1 MAGDSSMELLFLDTF
16 KHQSAELTNVDV
28 VRFPYGVLITEVR
41 VIPPGIKAHSN
52 LPDSRAFG
60 ETAPHAFQLDLFF
73 NNVSK
78 PSAPVFDR
86 LGSLEYDENK
96 SIVFRPNGKINTDGL
111 VLRGW
116 YTCLTL
122 AVYGTAERP
131 HSHERDSPP
140 PPPPPPPQQQPPTSK
155 RNVKHEWENEEQFN
169 GSPPRPQPRG
179 PRTPPG
185 PPPPDDDDEDALPV
199 PGLCPVK
206 EECVE
211 RGDDY
216 LEPVSPERSSLPP
229 DDAYSDPEQ
238 EEDEG
243 PAEEEDDDARSEG
256 SEAEEEEEED
266 EEEGEEEMEDD
277 GEGDD
282 GYEQI
287 SSDEEDLESGA
298 FKLPAFDLDYTPE
311 DLASLPTV
319 QYDPYERELR
329 PLQHFTPPHITRYE
343 AELNRLKG
351 MDLQDQTS
359 LCAESAAKLSELLEA
374 WGEGP
379 EAERGA
385 GWVTALEEVPAL
397 LVKGLSVLSVKDTEG
412 QKEQLKL
419 LVEWTSEALNLDSAL
434 AQPIA
439 LNLRQLKAGAKLA
452 SSLADCGTQAVQVLL
467 EKGVVSRLLE
477 LLFAD
482 HVSSTLKLSVLRSLD
497 SIISEPQG
505 MEALLRE
512 DHHDN
517 RGTSGYQ
524 RLLELFLLDQTV
536 RVATAGAAILQ
547 KGHFYEVLTDLQ
559 KTAGTW
565 AERQHGEGEA
575 GEREREGGERERER
589 ESTDREGEEG
599 ERENLEA
606 EPESPM
612 DMDTLLESA
621 SLSEADLERL
631 QGLLEELHHLLE
643 TAPHCMVQPPSKA
656 FPTTARITGPPERDD
671 PYPTLYRYMHA
682 AHFLESLAVVL
693 TSPATCAHVGV
704 LQAVRELL
712 RFLSQTQQGL
722 LFLLS
727 QHEPTNLLLRIL
739 TPLTHLAPVSHL
751 AHLAPLTPMMESEGE
766 ETSPGAEGSLDDG
779 FWVWL
784 MQALHALQAVA
795 ELNVPELEEGDNPDV
810 LSTLHNLYLISFSST
825 GRSAVTHTLSLDT
838 NLSCLVNLLEHH
850 AKEGQGEGKARKSV
864 TYNYACMLVL
874 LVVQTSTELKMMEHY
889 VAPLLSICKADE
901 NNAKLQE
908 LSKWL
913 EPLEKLRFDIS
924 GIPTL
929 IDFIKQNLENLMT
942 PEGVGLVTALRVLCH
957 IACPPST
964 VTGQQ
969 KDLKWNQ
976 AVIALFSA
984 EGMDTF
990 IKVLQKLTSVLLL
1003 LWRLHGPMGTTAQRV
1018 TMLFVASCA
1027 LRLIRAMLTEL
1038 LCGGACEF
1046 RDVRVP
1052 AVCVTLHMIICST
1065 PATGR
1070 LDTEELRI
1078 QGDIVEVLLTFTH
1091 AVSEQETGSEETVAG
1106 NSWSLML
1113 KEVLNSVLAA
1123 PENIYSSLSLLSELL
1138 PLPLPMQTTQ
1148 ALSVQ
1153 DVGVAMNTRK
1163 LWSMH
1168 LHAQARVLQDVLRCV
1183 CVSSC
1188 PPLLSMLRRVCVQLC
1203 DLAAPTATLVMRTLL
1218 EQLHEEMQQEGVTSQ
1233 LTRLL
1238 ALLDSL
1244 VSQRSCK
1251 VAVLALLGGTIR
1263 SEVRG
1268 EGRAEDKLMDM
1279 LPSLLSMLLPP
1290 ADASLSVQQ
1299 NAELTASIIQ
1309 SLCDQD
1315 ISLIVSGSGEVCV
1328 SEAEQLANALPSRDM
1343 MPGICDRML
1352 EVLGHSHSSY
1362 TLQLTCLRTMMFL
1375 TEHDYGLY
1383 HLKSSLK
1390 KHPSAVSSLLRRETT
1405 SFNKESAE
1413 LLSALLDFL
1422 RQILNNESMD
1432 EDMDS
1437 RSLALSVND
1446 MKQLLQWKDDSAEHP
1461 LPELEKHITELFK
1474 DDDSLE
1480 ALVENVVGLRQILE
1494 GSGDAPSHMEPES
1507 EPALPSPEPLQTQFN
1522 NRTVYVLSDMLDEQL
1537 RALWFSPFQS
1547 DDMETDQDMVKVD
1560 LVALAQQCCPDL
1572 DLKAELERSF
1582 LSEPASPGHSKPAKG
1597 FRLGKHKHE
1606 TFITSSGKSEY
1617 VEPAKRAHIMA
1628 APRGRGRGAFGQLSR
1643 PHDIFRQRKQNTS
1656 RPPSMHVDDFLAAE
1670 FKEVSLPTGLALPK
1684 RPPKGGG
1691 AKPPTRGLFTGGT
1704 RGRGFQSHTRFF
1716 TPPAPKSALLAGNY
1730 PRREGGR
1737 GSTWNA
1743 PVTAVTHRGTYSE
1756 PRGGQSNFTRP
1767 LPSRQPPTGAYRLAP
1782 RDRAPRGRGTGLS
1795 WLSGGGL
1802 SVGGGGVSDSGR
1814 GQGKFSSSG
1823 SGGGRGRHVR
1833 SFTR

>member
-16 KHQSAELTNVDV
+16 KHHSAEFTNVDV
-28 VRFPYGVLITEVR
+28 VRFPCGVVIAEVR
-41 VIPPGIKAHSN
+41 VIPPGLKAHSS

-122 AVYGTAERP
+122 AVYGTAERS
-131 HSHERDSPP
+131 HGHERESPP
-140 PPPPPPPQQQPPTSK
+140 PPPPPPPQQQAPGSK
-155 RNVKHEWENEEQFN
+155 RNSKHEWENEEHFN

-185 PPPPDDDDEDALPV
+185 PPPPDDDDDDAVPQTGPLKVEHVEQGED
-199 PGLCPVK
+199 
-206 EECVE
+206 
-211 RGDDY
+211 D
-216 LEPVSPERSSLPP
+216 LEPISPERGSIPLE
-229 DDAYSDPEQ
+229 DVYSDQEQ
-238 EEDEG
+238 EEDQGAGED
-243 PAEEEDDDARSEG
+243 EDDEARSEG
-256 SEAEEEEEED
+256 SAEEED
-266 EEEGEEEMEDD
+266 EVEDD
-277 GEGDD
+277 EEGDD

-298 FKLPAFDLDYTPE
+298 FKLPAFDLDCTPE
-311 DLASLPTV
+311 DLASLPAV
-319 QYDPYERELR
+319 QYDPFERELH

-343 AELNRLKG
+343 AELNSLKATEP
-351 MDLQDQTS
+351 QDQTS
-359 LCAESAAKLSELLEA
+359 PLAESANKLTELLEA
-374 WGEGP
+374 WGEGAD
-379 EAERGA
+379 AEHGA
-385 GWVTALEEVPAL
+385 GWVTALEEVSSL
-397 LVKGLSVLSVKDTEG
+397 LVKGLSFLAF
-412 QKEQLKL
+412 KEPESQTKQLKL
-419 LVEWTSEALNLDSAL
+419 LVEWTFTALDLDSAL

-452 SSLADCGTQAVQVLL
+452 SSLADCGTETLQALL
-467 EKGVVSRLLE
+467 KKGITTRLLD

-482 HVSSTLKLSVLRSLD
+482 HVSSTLKLNVLRSLD

-505 MEALLRE
+505 MEAFLRTGS
-512 DHHDN
+512 HDSEV
-517 RGTSGYQ
+517 TSGYQ
-524 RLLELFLLDQTV
+524 RMIELFLLDQTV
-536 RVATAGAAILQ
+536 RVATAGTGILQ

-559 KTAGTW
+559 KTAGVW
-565 AERQHGEGEA
+565 AEQHPVVTKA
-575 GEREREGGERERER
+575 GDRDREGGVKEK
-589 ESTDREGEEG
+589 ESTEKKGEE
-599 ERENLEA
+599 EEKENLEA

-612 DMDTLLESA
+612 DIDTLLEST
-621 SLSEADLERL
+621 SLSEADLEKL

-643 TAPHCMVQPPSKA
+643 TASYCMVQPPSKA

-682 AHFLESLAVVL
+682 THFLESLAVVM
-693 TSPATCAHVGV
+693 TSSATCSHVGV

-712 RFLSQTQQGL
+712 RFFSQTQQGL

-727 QHEPTNLLLRIL
+727 HHEPINVLLRLL
-739 TPLTHLAPVSHL
+739 TPLANLTPLSQLTHLPPVT
-751 AHLAPLTPMMESEGE
+751 PLLETEGE
-766 ETSPGAEGSLDDG
+766 EPAAVTEGSLDDG
-779 FWVWL
+779 FWMWL

-795 ELNVPELEEGDNPDV
+795 ELNGLEIEEGDNPDV
-810 LSTLHNLYLISFSST
+810 LATLHNLYLISFSST
-825 GRSAVTHTLSLDT
+825 GRNTVAQILSLDT

-850 AKEGQGEGKARKSV
+850 AKEGQGDGKARKSV

-874 LVVQTSTELKMMEHY
+874 LVIQNSTDLKMMEHY
-889 VAPLLSICKADE
+889 ATPLLTICKADE
-901 NNAKLQE
+901 NNVKLRE
-908 LSKWL
+908 LGKWL
-913 EPLEKLRFDIS
+913 EPLEKLHFDIS

-929 IDFIKQNLENLMT
+929 IDYIKQNLENLMT
-942 PEGVGLVTALRVLCH
+942 LDGVGLVTSLRVLCH
-957 IACPPST
+957 IACPPSI
-964 VTGQQ
+964 VPGQQ

-976 AVIALFSA
+976 AVITLFSA

-1003 LWRLHGPMGTTAQRV
+1003 PWRLHGAMGPTPQRL
-1018 TMLFVASCA
+1018 MMMSLASSA
-1027 LRLIRAMLTEL
+1027 LKLMRAMLSEL
-1038 LCGGACEF
+1038 LHGGACKF
-1046 RDVRVP
+1046 KDARVP
-1052 AVCVTLHMIICST
+1052 AVCVTLHTIACSMPT
-1065 PATGR
+1065 SGR
-1070 LDTEELRI
+1070 LDAEELRLQSNI
-1078 QGDIVEVLLTFTH
+1078 IDVLLTFTH
-1091 AVSEQETGSEETVAG
+1091 AVSEQETGSEETVAA

-1113 KEVLNSVLAA
+1113 KEVLSSILAA

-1148 ALSVQ
+1148 ELSVQ
-1153 DVGVAMNTRK
+1153 DVLVAMNTRK

-1168 LHAQARVLQDVLRCV
+1168 LHAQACTLQEVLKCV
-1183 CVSSC
+1183 CVSSS

-1203 DLAAPTATLVMRTLL
+1203 DLAAPTATLIIRSLL
-1218 EQLHEEMQQEGVTSQ
+1218 EQLHEEMQVEGATSQ

-1238 ALLDSL
+1238 ALVDLL

-1251 VAVLALLGGTIR
+1251 VATLALLGGAM
-1263 SEVRG
+1263 
-1268 EGRAEDKLMDM
+1268 RAETRTEGKAEDRLAEM
-1279 LPSLLSMLLPP
+1279 LPSLLTMLLPP
-1290 ADASLSVQQ
+1290 ANASLAVQQ
-1299 NAELTASIIQ
+1299 NTELIASIIQ

-1315 ISLIVSGSGEVCV
+1315 ISLIVSGSGEMCL
-1328 SEAEQLANALPSRDM
+1328 SEAEQLANALPSKDL
-1343 MPGICDRML
+1343 MPGICDAML
-1352 EVLGHSHSSY
+1352 EVLKHPHSSY

-1375 TEHDYGLY
+1375 TEHEYGLY
-1383 HLKSSLK
+1383 YLKSSLK
-1390 KHPSAVSSLLRRETT
+1390 KHSSAVSSLLRREIT

-1422 RQILNNESMD
+1422 RQILNSDSME
-1432 EDMDS
+1432 EDMES
-1437 RSLALSVND
+1437 RSLALSVSE
-1446 MKQLLQWKDDSAEHP
+1446 MKQLLQWKDDSTEHP

-1480 ALVENVVGLRQILE
+1480 TLLENVVGFRQILE
-1494 GSGDAPSHMEPES
+1494 STGDTVGQTEPET
-1507 EPALPSPEPLQTQFN
+1507 EPSLPSAEPLQTQFN
-1522 NRTVYVLSDMLDEQL
+1522 NRTVYVLSDILDDQL
-1537 RALWFSPFQS
+1537 RALWYSPFQS
-1547 DDMETDQDMVKVD
+1547 DDMETEQDMVRSTVKVD

-1572 DLKAELERSF
+1572 DLKAEIERSY
-1582 LSEPASPGHSKPAKG
+1582 LSEPTSPGHSKPTKG
-1597 FRLGKHKHE
+1597 LKLGKHKHE
-1606 TFITSSGKSEY
+1606 TFITSSGKSDY
-1617 VEPAKRAHIMA
+1617 IEPAKRAHIMM
-1628 APRGRGRGAFGQLSR
+1628 APRGRGRGAFNQLGR

-1670 FKEVSLPTGLALPK
+1670 FKEVSLPAGLTLPK

-1691 AKPPTRGLFTGGT
+1691 AKPTTRGLFTGGT

-1716 TPPAPKSALLAGNY
+1716 TPPAPKSGLLASNY

-1756 PRGGQSNFTRP
+1756 PRGAQSNFARP
-1767 LPSRQPPTGAYRLAP
+1767 LPSRQPPTGAYRLTP

-1795 WLSGGGL
+1795 WLGAGGL
-1802 SVGGGGVSDSGR
+1802 GVGGGGVSNSGR

>member
-1 MAGDSSMELLFLDTF
+1 MRKMAGDSSMELLFLDTF

-155 RNVKHEWENEEQFN
+155 RIIKHEWENEEQFN

-185 PPPPDDDDEDALPV
+185 PPPPDDDEEDALSV
-199 PGLCPVK
+199 PGPVK
-206 EECVE
+206 EESVE

-216 LEPVSPERSSLPP
+216 LEPVSPERGSLPP

-243 PAEEEDDDARSEG
+243 PAEDEEDEARSEG

-266 EEEGEEEMEDD
+266 EEEG
-277 GEGDD
+277 DD

-287 SSDEEDLESGA
+287 SSDEEDLEST

-329 PLQHFTPPHITRYE
+329 PLQHFTPPHVTRYE

-351 MDLQDQTS
+351 TDLQDQS
-359 LCAESAAKLSELLEA
+359 SQCVESANKLSELLEA
-374 WGEGP
+374 WGRVP

-385 GWVTALEEVPAL
+385 GWVTALEEIPGL
-397 LVKGLSVLSVKDTEG
+397 LVKGLSFLTVKDTEG
-412 QKEQLKL
+412 QKGQLRM
-419 LVEWTSEALNLDSAL
+419 LVAWTSEALNLDSAL
-434 AQPIA
+434 TQPIA

-452 SSLADCGTQAVQVLL
+452 SSLADCGSQAVQVLL
-467 EKGVVSRLLE
+467 EKGIVGHLLG

-505 MEALLRE
+505 IEVLLRE
-512 DHHDN
+512 GHHDN
-517 RGTSGYQ
+517 KGTSGYQ

-547 KGHFYEVLTDLQ
+547 KGHFYEVLTELQ

-565 AERQHGEGEA
+565 AERQPAEGEA
-575 GEREREGGERERER
+575 GEREREREGTERA
-589 ESTDREGEEG
+589 GEEG
-599 ERENLEA
+599 ERESLEA

-621 SLSEADLERL
+621 SLSEADLEKL
-631 QGLLEELHHLLE
+631 QGFLEELHHLLE

-656 FPTTARITGPPERDD
+656 FPTSARITGPPERDD
-671 PYPTLYRYMHA
+671 PYPALYRYMHA
-682 AHFLESLAVVL
+682 THFLESLAVVL
-693 TSPATCAHVGV
+693 TSPAACAHVGV
-704 LQAVRELL
+704 LQAVRELM

-727 QHEPTNLLLRIL
+727 QHEPTNLLMRLL

-751 AHLAPLTPMMESEGE
+751 AHLAPLTPLLENEGE
-766 ETSPGAEGSLDDG
+766 ESAPGAEGSLDDG

-795 ELNVPELEEGDNPDV
+795 DLNVPELEEGDNPEV

-825 GRSAVTHTLSLDT
+825 GRSAVAHVLSLDT

-850 AKEGQGEGKARKSV
+850 SKEGQGEGKARKSV

-874 LVVQTSTELKMMEHY
+874 LVVQTSTELRMMEHY
-889 VAPLLSICKADE
+889 AAPLLIICKADE

-929 IDFIKQNLENLMT
+929 IDYIKQNLENLMT

-957 IACPPST
+957 IACPASS
-964 VTGQQ
+964 VSGQQ

-1003 LWRLHGPMGTTAQRV
+1003 PWRLHGPMGPTSQRLM
-1018 TMLFVASCA
+1018 MLSVASCA

-1038 LCGGACEF
+1038 LCGGVREF

-1052 AVCVTLHMIICST
+1052 SVCVTLHMIICST

-1078 QGDIVEVLLTFTH
+1078 QGDITEVLLTFTH

-1113 KEVLNSVLAA
+1113 KEVLNSILAA

-1153 DVGVAMNTRK
+1153 DIGVAMNTRK

-1183 CVSSC
+1183 CVSNC

-1203 DLAAPTATLVMRTLL
+1203 DLAAPTATLVMRTIL
-1218 EQLHEEMQQEGVTSQ
+1218 EQLHEEMQHEAVTSQ

-1238 ALLDSL
+1238 ALMDSL

-1251 VAVLALLGGTIR
+1251 AAMLALLGGFVR
-1263 SEVRG
+1263 NENRG
-1268 EGRAEDKLMDM
+1268 EGRTEDKLIDM
-1279 LPSLLSMLLPP
+1279 LHSLLAVLLPP
-1290 ADASLSVQQ
+1290 AEASLSVQQ
-1299 NAELTASIIQ
+1299 NAELIASIIQ

-1315 ISLIVSGSGEVCV
+1315 ISLTVSGSGEVCV

-1343 MPGICDRML
+1343 MPAICDRML
-1352 EVLGHSHSSY
+1352 EVLGNTHCSY

-1390 KHPSAVSSLLRRETT
+1390 KHSLAVSSLLRKETA
-1405 SFNKESAE
+1405 SFNKESPE

-1422 RQILNNESMD
+1422 RQILNNESVD
-1432 EDMDS
+1432 EDIDS
-1437 RSLALSVND
+1437 RSLALNVSD

-1494 GSGDAPSHMEPES
+1494 GSGDVPGHTEPEA
-1507 EPALPSPEPLQTQFN
+1507 EPTLPSPEPLQTQFN

-1537 RALWFSPFQS
+1537 RAFWFSPFQS

-1606 TFITSSGKSEY
+1606 TFITSSGKSDY

-1670 FKEVSLPTGLALPK
+1670 FKEVSLPPGLTLPK

-1691 AKPPTRGLFTGGT
+1691 GGGGAKPPARGLFTGGT

-1737 GSTWNA
+1737 GSAWNT

-1767 LPSRQPPTGAYRLAP
+1767 LPSRQPATGAYRLAP

-1802 SVGGGGVSDSGR
+1802 NVGGGGVSGSGR